1 MALSKLKIKTIDR
14 DNLYF
19 NKYLYRVYISAPNL
33 YWVQYMKDIDEYSER
48 VAAEHEE
55 YLANKG
61 NKDYLSYWTAKYTPD
76 PIDYPLVTHL
86 IFLRK
91 KYYNNKIIGMRHEGN
106 TICVYTNDMAIVEGI
121 VKVKSNVVLS
131 EAVIAPKGIKYFK
144 NDPPANYRA
153 HMTSNQMPAD
163 FKADMVEY
171 LERTPDIRPS
181 KSFENFLAPKR
192 YHHSTI
198 WLWSNYFVDYDDER
212 NLMMMHLMF
221 PGAIGK
227 TYKLE
232 KK

>member
-1 MALSKLKIKTIDR
+1 M
-14 DNLYF
+14 
-19 NKYLYRVYISAPNL
+19 
-33 YWVQYMKDIDEYSER
+33 
-48 VAAEHEE
+48 
-55 YLANKG
+55 
-61 NKDYLSYWTAKYTPD
+61 
-76 PIDYPLVTHL
+76 
-86 IFLRK
+86 
-91 KYYNNKIIGMRHEGN
+91 YNNKLNIIPSINSFQNIFIIYVRTLQYWNHLKEGN
-106 TICVYTNDMAIVEGI
+106 EKKEFINIPFKTIQDKFKLNIIDIDL
-121 VKVKSNVVLS
+121 LS
-131 EAVIAPKGIKYFK
+131 EKQFIERREQISSKGIKYFK

-153 HMTSNQMPAD
+153 YMTSNQMPAD

-181 KSFENFLAPKR
+181 KSFENFLAPNR

-221 PGAIGK
+221 PSAIGK